1 MRPWIACLGLALA
14 SAAQAASPSPPN
26 AAQVLRECANAA
38 TSPQDCPGLEQAVTE
53 LGFADQLGKDWHS
66 SINHRTLSDLVR
78 LTEHYQ
84 GEPSGTAPRV
94 AGLPEILRT
103 LQVHD
108 VQRPSLWARFKA
120 WLLDWLQQPLRQ
132 DTGWLRSL
140 LAHLKVPQLL
150 AQAIGYA
157 MIAALLALT
166 VWIVLRELKAAGV
179 LPRER
184 KRKTEGH
191 TGQSAMVLTTAEGA
205 APDLASLPLWQQPA
219 ALLAMLVQ
227 VLRQSGRLGL
237 ERALTHRELAQR
249 GRFDDGTQHARFR
262 RIALLAERELYGA
275 RPHAAADA
283 PDTELTQA
291 LADGISL
298 HAQLRSARG
307 ADR

>member
-26 AAQVLRECANAA
+26 AAQVLRDCANAA

-66 SINHRTLSDLVR
+66 RINHRTLSDLVR
-78 LTEHYQ
+78 LTEPYQ
-84 GEPSGTAPRV
+84 GEPSGTAPHV
-94 AGLPEILRT
+94 AALPEILRT

-157 MIAALLALT
+157 MIAGL
-166 VWIVLRELKAAGV
+166 
-179 LPRER
+179 
-184 KRKTEGH
+184 
-191 TGQSAMVLTTAEGA
+191 
-205 APDLASLPLWQQPA
+205 
-219 ALLAMLVQ
+219 
-227 VLRQSGRLGL
+227 LGL
-237 ERALTHRELAQR
+237 SVVVVL
-249 GRFDDGTQHARFR
+249 G
-262 RIALLAERELYGA
+262 
-275 RPHAAADA
+275 
-283 PDTELTQA
+283 
-291 LADGISL
+291 
-298 HAQLRSARG
+298 
-307 ADR
+307 